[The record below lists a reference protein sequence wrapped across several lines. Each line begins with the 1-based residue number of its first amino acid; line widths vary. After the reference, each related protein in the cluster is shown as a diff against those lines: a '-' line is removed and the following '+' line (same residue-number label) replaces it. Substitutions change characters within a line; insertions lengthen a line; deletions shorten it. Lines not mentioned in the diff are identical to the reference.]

1 MGERS
6 TDTISDK
13 RQTNEK
19 KYRELLT
26 APEMLF
32 TLLFLYLELLF
43 HAVRFGGS
51 ISGLFPK
58 LLFSVLWGMI
68 LGLMLSV
75 LSVNAGKFA
84 RHIVI
89 YLITGYYVIQII
101 YSGVFHTYL
110 SVSGSIGVTGQAFD
124 FADVIWQAVRR
135 EWWFILLALL
145 PAVLYSVILRKCFV
159 VRERYSF
166 ARYAGEIGLVVAW
179 LLMTLAILGAGAHEP
194 YSPYEVYRD
203 YSSVDMAVEK
213 LGVSEALWLDVKNG
227 IKEVMGIHQ
236 DDVSFVAED
245 APQNDVENISDVQG
259 DKDSED
265 SIKSVAVWS
274 GHAAYTRFF
283 AGRAGQKLYDTFGMS
298 APEVM
303 PEVEI
308 VDTSPNVLDI
318 DLDVLAEKEED
329 DNIAAIHRYVNSLT
343 PTDKNEYT
351 GMFEGY
357 NLIFVVAEGFSGYV
371 IDKERTPTL
380 YRMSREGFYFKH
392 YYTPLWYG
400 STSGGEYADL
410 TGLMPKNGGYLSMYK
425 SGKNKNDMMF
435 TLSMQL
441 RRQGY
446 KVMGFHD
453 NDYTYYDRNLSHP
466 NLGYEWIGMGN
477 GLTPERDADGTWL
490 WPQSDLD
497 MIEQT
502 FDMYKDE
509 EPFHVYYLTVSGHVM
524 YNWDGNAMSA
534 RHKDITEELEYSETT
549 KAYIAC
555 QYELELA
562 LTELNQKLAEAGL
575 ADNTLIVVTADHV
588 PYDNKDVVDELAG
601 EELDSTFDWYKNT
614 LIIWSSSMKEPVTV
628 DKYCSSLDILPT
640 VSNLMGLPFDSR
652 MMVGQDIL
660 SDSEG
665 MVLFNDRSFITDR
678 CSYNANTGEVR
689 SIDGSKIDDN
699 YVESKIAQ
707 VKNKFNMAENI
718 CDYDYYRY
726 IDEAVYGTDR

>member
-68 LGLMLSV
+68 MGLMLSV

-524 YNWDGNAMSA
+524 YNWGGNAMSA

-640 VSNLMGLPFDSR
+640 VSNLTGLPFDSR

>member
-51 ISGLFPK
+51 ISGLLPK

-524 YNWDGNAMSA
+524 YNWGGNAMSA

>member
-51 ISGLFPK
+51 ISGLLPK

-179 LLMTLAILGAGAHEP
+179 LLMMLAILGAGAHEP

-524 YNWDGNAMSA
+524 YNWGGNAMSA

-601 EELDSTFDWYKNT
+601 EELDSMFDWYKNT

>member
-26 APEMLF
+26 ALEMLF

-524 YNWDGNAMSA
+524 YNWGGNAMSA

>member
-68 LGLMLSV
+68 MGLMLSV

-524 YNWDGNAMSA
+524 YNWGGNAMSA